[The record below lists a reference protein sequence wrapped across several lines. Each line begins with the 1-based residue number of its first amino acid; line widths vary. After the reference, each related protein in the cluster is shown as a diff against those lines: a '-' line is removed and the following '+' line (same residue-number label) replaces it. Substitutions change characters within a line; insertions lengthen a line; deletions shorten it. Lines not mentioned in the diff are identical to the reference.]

1 MGNDMACK
9 IVGIETI
16 KIKTDNGIVRT
27 LIELRHVL
35 ELKKNL
41 ISMGALDTIGCKI
54 VQQNGV
60 LKVIHGAL
68 LMMKGSNSTRWEI
81 CIILLVKQW
90 QME

>member
-9 IVGIETI
+9 IVGIKTI

-60 LKVIHGAL
+60 LKVIRGAL
-68 LMMKGSNSTRWEI
+68 LVMKGSNSTMWEI
-81 CIILLVKQW
+81 YIILLVK
-90 QME
+90 

>member
-60 LKVIHGAL
+60 LKVIRGAL
-68 LMMKGSNSTRWEI
+68 LVMKGSNSTMWEI
-81 CIILLVKQW
+81 YIILLVK
-90 QME
+90 